1 MPHLPHQLNNRL
13 LTMLQATGEK
23 NLISQMQL
31 VYLPKGKTLFETGQK
46 LDYAYFPTSAVIS
59 MLVEPLGMTAIESA
73 SISNEGVLGAPLLKD
88 DYLTTRANVQTEGY
102 CYRIEVDL
110 LNQSINRSDAF
121 TEILLR
127 YLQLRMAKVAQ
138 MAICNRQH
146 PIDQQLCSVLLS
158 ILDCSPYSKIAIS
171 QQTISAKLNVLQE
184 SIGYH
189 VDKLLRAGV
198 IDLKRGNVIVLNRGF
213 LESRACECYKI
224 IAKETADM

>member
-121 TEILLR
+121 TEILLK

-138 MAICNRQH
+138 MAICSRQH

-189 VDKLLRAGV
+189 LDKLLRAGV

-213 LESRACECYKI
+213 LESRACECYQI

>member
-1 MPHLPHQLNNRL
+1 
-13 LTMLQATGEK
+13 MLEATGEK

-46 LDYAYFPTSAVIS
+46 LNYAYFPTSAIIS

-88 DYLTTRANVQTEGY
+88 DYLTTRAYVQTEGY
-102 CYRIEVDL
+102 CYRIKVDL
-110 LNQSINRSDAF
+110 LRQSINRSDAF
-121 TEILLR
+121 TEILLK

-138 MAICNRQH
+138 MAICSRQH

-158 ILDCSPYSKIAIS
+158 ILDCLPYSKIAIS

-198 IDLKRGNVIVLNRGF
+198 IDLKRGNVIVLNRSF
-213 LESRACECYKI
+213 LESRACECYQI

>member
-1 MPHLPHQLNNRL
+1 
-13 LTMLQATGEK
+13 MLEATGEK

-31 VYLPKGKTLFETGQK
+31 VYLPKCKTLFETGQK

-59 MLVEPLGMTAIESA
+59 MLVEPLGMTGIESA

-189 VDKLLRAGV
+189 LDKLLRAGV

-213 LESRACECYKI
+213 LESRACECYQI
-224 IAKETADM
+224 IAKETADMWV

>member
-1 MPHLPHQLNNRL
+1 
-13 LTMLQATGEK
+13 
-23 NLISQMQL
+23 MQL

-46 LDYAYFPTSAVIS
+46 LNYAYFPTSAIIS

-88 DYLTTRANVQTEGY
+88 DYLTTRAYVQTEGY
-102 CYRIEVDL
+102 CYRIKVDL
-110 LNQSINRSDAF
+110 LRQSINRSDAF
-121 TEILLR
+121 TEILLK

-138 MAICNRQH
+138 MAICSRQH

-158 ILDCSPYSKIAIS
+158 ILDCSPHSKIAIS

-198 IDLKRGNVIVLNRGF
+198 IDLKRGNVIVLNRSF
-213 LESRACECYKI
+213 LESRACECYQI

>member
-13 LTMLQATGEK
+13 LTMLEATGEK

-46 LDYAYFPTSAVIS
+46 LNYAYFPTSAIIS

-88 DYLTTRANVQTEGY
+88 DYLTTRAYVQTEGY
-102 CYRIEVDL
+102 CYRIKVDL
-110 LNQSINRSDAF
+110 LRQSINRSDAF
-121 TEILLR
+121 TEILLK

-138 MAICNRQH
+138 MAICSRQH

-158 ILDCSPYSKIAIS
+158 ILDCLPYSKIAIS

-198 IDLKRGNVIVLNRGF
+198 IDLKRGNVIVLNRSF
-213 LESRACECYKI
+213 LESRACECYQI

>member
-1 MPHLPHQLNNRL
+1 
-13 LTMLQATGEK
+13 MLEATGEK

-31 VYLPKGKTLFETGQK
+31 VYLPKGKTCFENGQK

-73 SISNEGVLGAPLLKD
+73 GISNEGVFGAPLLKD

-110 LNQSINRSDAF
+110 LHQSINRSDAF
-121 TEILLR
+121 TEILLK
-127 YLQLRMAKVAQ
+127 YLQLRMAKAAQ
-138 MAICNRQH
+138 MAICSRQH

-158 ILDCSPYSKIAIS
+158 ILDYSPNSKITIS

-189 VDKLLRAGV
+189 IDKLLRAGV
-198 IDLKRGNVIVLNRGF
+198 INLKRGNVIVLNRSF
-213 LESRACECYKI
+213 LESRACECYQI

>member
-1 MPHLPHQLNNRL
+1 MPHLPHHLNNRL
-13 LTMLQATGEK
+13 LTMLEAAGEN

-46 LDYAYFPTSAVIS
+46 LDYAYFPTSAIIS

-88 DYLTTRANVQTEGY
+88 DYLTTRAYVQTEGY

-110 LNQSINRSDAF
+110 LRQSINRSDAF
-121 TEILLR
+121 TEILLK

-138 MAICNRQH
+138 MAICSRQH

-189 VDKLLRAGV
+189 LDKLLRAGV

-213 LESRACECYKI
+213 LESRACECYQI